1 MTGVIPG
8 DFTRG
13 WSMINRVMSTTL
25 GVIGG
30 IVGGVFGY
38 VLFFWIIKQ
47 GFYALVL
54 PGASVGLGCGLLAR
68 HPSVPRGVACAIAA
82 VALGLYTEWKYMA
95 FVADDRFSYLVTH
108 FYQLRPITLIMIGL
122 GTALAYYLGKDAGFL
137 APRGADLASVQ
148 GDARPA
154 RDLRD

>member
-1 MTGVIPG
+1 MTGVDCGNLKGGLP
-8 DFTRG
+8 
-13 WSMINRVMSTTL
+13 MINRVMSTTL

-30 IVGGVFGY
+30 IVGGVFGF
-38 VLFFWIIKQ
+38 VLFFWIIRQ

-68 HPSVPRGVACAIAA
+68 HRSPIRGIACAIAA
-82 VALGLYTEWKYMA
+82 LVLGLYTEWKYMA
-95 FVADDRFSYLVTH
+95 FVADDGFGYLVTH

-137 APRGADLASVQ
+137 APRGADLAPVR
-148 GDARPA
+148 GDGRGT

>member
-1 MTGVIPG
+1 
-8 DFTRG
+8 
-13 WSMINRVMSTTL
+13 MINRVMSTTL

-38 VLFFWIIKQ
+38 VLFFWILKQ

-68 HPSVPRGVACAIAA
+68 HPSVPRGLACAIAA
-82 VALGLYTEWKYMA
+82 LALGLYTEWKYLEFMA
-95 FVADDRFSYLVTH
+95 FAVDDRFSTFVTH
-108 FYQLRPITLIMIGL
+108 FYRLRPITLIMIGL

-148 GDARPA
+148 GDARQA